1 MQCTTVMLLYAPVK
15 YCEVNAVCRC
25 PLCSTCR
32 VDVVCNAHKG
42 HERKDNSFY
51 SMYGD
56 NDDFPPLI
64 EDTPKS
70 LAIGV
75 MKTVSA
81 TSKAADWRQ
90 VKLGKQWGYE
100 VGKISGEM

>member
-1 MQCTTVMLLYAPVK
+1 MI
-15 YCEVNAVCRC
+15 
-25 PLCSTCR
+25 
-32 VDVVCNAHKG
+32 CNAHK
-42 HERKDNSFY
+42 ERTEYTEEPQHNSRY
-51 SMYGD
+51 EDSDGLA
-56 NDDFPPLI
+56 PLI

-90 VKLGKQWGYE
+90 VKLGKQWGYK